1 MTPEEVVLQ
10 LKKNGTFDDLRK
22 RLLTEFQNG
31 GEGQKFLGKLELFM
45 EDMVARNPSLVE
57 KDSLFFHDQVSVE
70 LEKAG
75 VYNAVR
81 QDVLAT
87 LKEEYYQ
94 QRVDK
99 EIQTVNQKEENN

>member
-10 LKKNGTFDDLRK
+10 LKRNGTFDDLRK

-31 GEGQKFLGKLELFM
+31 EDGQKFLSKLTLFM
-45 EDMVARNPSLVE
+45 EDMVARNPSIVE
-57 KDSLFFHDQVSVE
+57 KDSSFFHDQVSAE
-70 LEKAG
+70 LGRAG

-81 QDVLAT
+81 EDVLAT
-87 LKEEYYQ
+87 LKGDYYQ

-99 EIQTVNQKEENN
+99 EIQTVNQKEEDN

>member
-1 MTPEEVVLQ
+1 MAPEEVVLQ
-10 LKKNGTFDDLRK
+10 LKRNGTFDDLRK

-31 GEGQKFLGKLELFM
+31 EEGQKFLSRLELFM

-57 KDSLFFHDQVSVE
+57 KDSSFFHDQVSSE

-81 QDVLAT
+81 QDVLTT
-87 LKEEYYQ
+87 LKEDYYQ

-99 EIQTVNQKEENN
+99 EIQTVHQKEEAS